1 MANVLVVANET
12 IGGRKLLEAV
22 RARAAKGDAKFF
34 LCVPQNRPQHGTV
47 IYDEAVRDAA
57 QVRVDLAEQ
66 FMSAEGIEIT
76 GDVGDPDP
84 YTAAMD
90 AIAEA
95 RADEVIVSTLPQT
108 ASGWLRRDLIERIAA
123 SSGLPVEHVV
133 SDLEAEGLPFTVT
146 LVVANQTSES
156 QSLLDALKQKAT
168 DDKHLFIVVIPLS
181 DGSGEATADARRHLS
196 HTLATM
202 REAGLVCAGMIGD
215 PDPYAATMNAL
226 QSFRVDEVVVSTFPE
241 GRSRWLRGGLLER
254 LKDATATPIDH
265 ISERSTAVAPG

>member
-22 RARAAKGDAKFF
+22 RARAAKGDAQFF
-34 LCVPQNRPQHGTV
+34 LCVPQNRPQHGAV

-66 FMSAEGIEIT
+66 FMSNEGIEIS

-90 AIAEA
+90 AIAETHA
-95 RADEVIVSTLPQT
+95 HEVIVSTLPQT
-108 ASGWLRRDLIERIAA
+108 ASGWLRHDLIERIEGA
-123 SSGLPVEHVV
+123 SGVPVEHVV
-133 SDLEAEGLPFTVT
+133 SDLDAEGLPFTVT

-156 QSLLDALKQKAT
+156 DSLVDDLKKRA
-168 DDKHLFIVVIPLS
+168 DDDRHLFIFTIPLA
-181 DGSGEATADARRHLS
+181 DGSGEATGTARAHLN

-202 REAGLVCAGMIGD
+202 RDAGLLCAGMVGD
-215 PDPYAATMNAL
+215 PDPYTATMNAL
-226 QSFRVDEVVVSTFPE
+226 QSFRVDEVVISTFPE
-241 GRSRWLRGGLLER
+241 GRSRWLRGGLIER

-265 ISERSTAVAPG
+265 VSEQTTAQSSS